1 MSKGKD
7 GGAEAELPLVEGF
20 VWVCLA
26 VAVLATAYVL
36 MKEPEDSSPKPSEV
50 ELVRYLSRFELAAL
64 GASGLAALAGLWR
77 VLSRGAGQGLFG
89 MAVLFNVVLAC
100 FWALRFLLA
109 P

>member
-1 MSKGKD
+1 MSKDKEA
-7 GGAEAELPLVEGF
+7 GGAAELPLAEGF

-36 MKEPEDSSPKPSEV
+36 LKEPEDGPPRPTEL
-50 ELVRYLSRFELAAL
+50 ELVRHLSRFELAAL
-64 GASGLAALAGLWR
+64 GASALAALVGIGR
-77 VLSRGAGQGLFG
+77 VAARGAGQGLFG
-89 MAVLFNVVLAC
+89 MAVLFNVLLAC